1 MVYKG
6 QKNQEKEEVLGQ
18 VYNKEEKID
27 FSIDSYDYPLTPD
40 FIAHYPLLKRDEA
53 KLLVYNSVRDKIEHT
68 KFKFIKKYFKRGDLL
83 ILNNTKVI
91 PAKIFAKKE
100 SGGKVEILFL
110 EKIDKN
116 KFKALI
122 KGKNVKDKKIYAGDY
137 ILKCYKEKDFYL
149 CEIENGE
156 CRSLIK
162 EEGFMPLPPYI
173 KRKPEEIDKIYYQSV
188 FAKKEGSIAAP
199 TASLHFT
206 KNLLEEI
213 KEEGVRIA
221 YINLKI
227 GKGTFALVKEKDI
240 RRWKMEEEYYE
251 IPEKTIFEIEKI
263 RKENGRIFVCGTTSV
278 RALESYG
285 LTKIKKGFTN
295 LFIYPGFKF
304 IFTDCIITN
313 FHFPKSTNLILICAF
328 AGREKVL
335 NLYEIAKRENYRFLS
350 YGDAMLIIKKD

>member
-1 MVYKG
+1 M
-6 QKNQEKEEVLGQ
+6 
-18 VYNKEEKID
+18 
-27 FSIDSYDYPLTPD
+27 
-40 FIAHYPLLKRDEA
+40 
-53 KLLVYNSVRDKIEHT
+53 
-68 KFKFIKKYFKRGDLL
+68 L
-83 ILNNTKVI
+83 ILNDTKVI

-110 EKIDKN
+110 EKINKN

-122 KGKNVKDKKIYAGDY
+122 KGKNVEDKKIYAGDY
-137 ILKCYKEKDFYL
+137 LLKCYKGERDYYI

-156 CRSLIK
+156 CDNLIK
-162 EEGFMPLPPYI
+162 EKGFMPLPPYI

-206 KNLLEEI
+206 QNLLEEI
-213 KEEGVRIA
+213 KEKGVKIA

-227 GKGTFALVKEKDI
+227 GIGTFIPVKEKDI

-251 IPEKTIFEIEKI
+251 IPEETLLEIEKVK
-263 RKENGRIFVCGTTSV
+263 RENKRIFVCGTTCV
-278 RALESYG
+278 RAIESYG
-285 LTKIKKGFTN
+285 VTKIKKGFTN

-313 FHFPKSTNLILICAF
+313 FHLPKSTNLILICAF
-328 AGREKVL
+328 AGRKKVL
-335 NLYEIAKRENYRFLS
+335 QLYEIAKRENYRFLS
-350 YGDAMLIIKKD
+350 YGDAMLILKKD